1 MRISSRRQGHVLF
14 NDTADDR
21 DDKFQYQGG
30 SSTGDRGMFQR
41 IFDFKSDDVKN
52 HPLPIKITSLVP
64 GDKTHIWEAIEGRRA
79 D

>member
-1 MRISSRRQGHVLF
+1 MRISSRRQRHVLF

-41 IFDFKSDDVKN
+41 IFDFRSDDVKN
-52 HPLPIKITSLVP
+52 HPLPIKNHITC
-64 GDKTHIWEAIEGRRA
+64 ARRQNTYLRGY
-79 D
+79 